1 MGMGEPLHDLTGKL
15 LVAHPSL
22 RDPNFRRTV
31 VLLCQHDPDEG
42 TFGFIMNR
50 RLEQNAAD
58 FLPEEDVPALAKVA
72 AFEGGPVAGNRLVFT
87 DFQYDAAKAHAQVRH
102 ALGIEEA
109 QRLVEDDEAGGLR
122 AFVGYSG
129 WSEGQLE
136 EEIAQGAWIIA
147 PPAAESFLIDQCSNL
162 WTRTLKRLGGQ
173 YALLAVLPEDPSLN

>member
-1 MGMGEPLHDLTGKL
+1 MAMGEPLQELTGKL

-50 RLEQNAAD
+50 RLEQSAAD
-58 FLPEEDVPALAKVA
+58 FLPEEEVSALAQVP

-87 DFQYDAAKAHAQVRH
+87 DFQYDPAIGHAQVRH
-102 ALGIEEA
+102 ALGLEEA
-109 QRLVEDDEAGGLR
+109 QRLVEENEAEGLR

-147 PPAAESFLIDQCSNL
+147 PPAAETFAIQNSGQL
-162 WTRTLKRLGGQ
+162 WTRTLRRLGGKF
-173 YALLAVLPEDPSLN
+173 ALMALQPDDPSLN